1 MQHKD
6 WEETRN
12 LSRSHS
18 KNVSAVA
25 CQSILIALTAA
36 AFPCA
41 SASAQPRGE
50 MFAGKTISVV
60 IGFDAGGSYDQYGRL
75 VAKHFGRHLPGTPA
89 VVPANM
95 PGVAGLRAAAYVYEV
110 AARDGTVLGMVAQT
124 IALADK
130 LGTPGIRYKASEFN
144 WIGRVT
150 SSVEILI
157 SWHTSK
163 VKSVADAKAVSAP
176 FAGTS
181 PGAAAHDYPLV
192 LNNVVGTKFK
202 IIGGYQ
208 SASPMMLAMER
219 GETEGAF
226 TSWNTI
232 KTARQEWLRN
242 KTINIIVQFTEARHP
257 DLPDVPNMVELGN
270 SDEDKRILALYASGA
285 IVGRSLI
292 APPGVPQERVAAL
305 RAGFDAMLKDKEFL
319 AEIDRT
325 HAEFDPMPG
334 TELQKLVAGFDN
346 LPAAIIERARK
357 VRVP

>member
-1 MQHKD
+1 
-6 WEETRN
+6 
-12 LSRSHS
+12 
-18 KNVSAVA
+18 
-25 CQSILIALTAA
+25 
-36 AFPCA
+36 
-41 SASAQPRGE
+41 
-50 MFAGKTISVV
+50 MFAGKTITVA

-75 VAKHFGRHLPGTPA
+75 VARHIGRHLPGTPA
-89 VVPANM
+89 VVPSNM
-95 PGVAGLRAAAYVYEV
+95 PGVAGLRAAGYLYEV
-110 AARDGTVLGMVAQT
+110 APRDGTVLGMVAQT

-163 VKSVADAKAVSAP
+163 VKTVADAKAISAP

-192 LNNVVGTKFK
+192 LNNVIGTRFK

-208 SASPMMLAMER
+208 SAAPMMLAMQR

-232 KTARQEWLRN
+232 KTTRQDWLRD
-242 KTINIIVQFTEARHP
+242 KTINIIVQFTDARHV
-257 DLPDVPNMVELGN
+257 DLPDIPNMVELGG
-270 SDEDKRILALYASGA
+270 SAEDKDILALYASGA
-285 IVGRSLI
+285 AVGRSLI
-292 APPGVPQERVAAL
+292 APPGLTQDRVAAL
-305 RAGFDAMLKDKEFL
+305 RAGFDAMLTDKEFL
-319 AEIDRT
+319 AEIERT
-325 HAEFDPMPG
+325 RAEFAPMPG
-334 TELQKLVAGFDN
+334 IELQKAVARFDN

-357 VRVP
+357 ARMP